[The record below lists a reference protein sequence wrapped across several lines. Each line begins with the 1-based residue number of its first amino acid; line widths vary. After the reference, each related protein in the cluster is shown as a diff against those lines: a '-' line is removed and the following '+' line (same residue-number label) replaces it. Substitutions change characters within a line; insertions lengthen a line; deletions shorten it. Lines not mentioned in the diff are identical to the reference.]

1 MKIKFQKFQ
10 GTGNDFII
18 INNMEM
24 LFPSNNN
31 QLIKKL
37 CDRKFGIGADG
48 LIIIRNHD
56 KFDFEMFYFNSDGM
70 QGSLCG
76 NGSRCALAFGI
87 NNNLLKNKVVFK
99 AIDGIHTAKAE
110 SNNIFSLSFKDVK
123 TIKRDKNALFLDT
136 GSPHYV
142 ELVESI
148 DDINVR
154 AKGSLIRNSN
164 RYKNNGVNVNF
175 FKIIGPDT
183 IKIRT
188 YERGVED
195 ETLSCGTGA
204 VASSIAFHFLGL
216 TKFDKLK
223 VETPG
228 GTLAV
233 EFKFNSGIY
242 KDIYLKGPAE
252 KVFSGKIKW

>member
-1 MKIKFQKFQ
+1 MEFKFQKYH
-10 GTGNDFII
+10 GTGNDFIL
-18 INNMEM
+18 INDKSEK
-24 LFPSNNN
+24 FPVDNSDR
-31 QLIKKL
+31 IRSL

-56 KFDFEMFYFNSDGM
+56 KFDFEMFYFNSDGK

-76 NGSRCALAFGI
+76 NGSRCALAFGVKNGLI
-87 NNNLLKNKVVFK
+87 KNKVVFK
-99 AIDGIHTAKAE
+99 AIDGVHKAE
-110 SNNIFSLSFKDVK
+110 ADSNNIFSLSIKNIN
-123 TIKRDKNALFLDT
+123 TIEYDKNALFLDT

-142 ELVESI
+142 ELVESL
-148 DDINVR
+148 DDIDVR
-154 AKGSLIRNSN
+154 AKGSLIRNSD
-164 RYKNNGVNVNF
+164 RYKKEGVNVNF
-175 FKIIGPDT
+175 IKIIGPDH

-204 VASSIAFHFLGL
+204 VASSIALHFLQL
-216 TKFDKLK
+216 TKLNKLK
-223 VETPG
+223 VETSG
-228 GTLAV
+228 GILEV
-233 EFKFNSGIY
+233 EFKFTSGIY